1 MMTLKSKKFLRKL
14 LLSVL
19 AIVTMTACND
29 DMSEIGMS
37 TLPEGDKI
45 TSYHGLEL
53 VSVSGAFRDSMYIRT
68 GYPLVGNITDPALG
82 QVTAGYMAQFYASKN
97 IEMTEYTTT
106 NTSLDSAT
114 FNILRTSVMNKD
126 WKYGLSKLDPKGI
139 YTPEAFRSRGMVWDS
154 IVNNEIDSM
163 TIRIYYQTYYGDS
176 LAPQQLTIYQ
186 LPDNV
191 KLDEEP
197 DEHFYNGKWIDNAMD
212 EYCQE
217 DRIIGKR
224 AFTAANRVLSDSV
237 RETGNYLPYIE
248 IKISDE
254 LKEKFLHA
262 SVEAS
267 IKRDNKFGG
276 REAYPAY
283 DDIFSNIA
291 DLREN
296 WMSGV
301 AVKSTF
307 GSGCLVK
314 VYNTAVYFFYRSFH
328 KYDKDGTLLRNPD
341 DTKDSSYVVSHVQ
354 YMAVTPDVVQMSH
367 VTSEIEVNK
376 EELLKGF
383 KMSDITGYDNNNQDS
398 CNIIVSP
405 QGFYTNIDLPVGKI
419 MRRIMDRVSPQDS
432 GYFLNGANFA
442 LMCEKPQGDLFLS
455 IPPKN
460 VLMVQEEN
468 MKSFFESR
476 TLTDSTISVATF
488 VADSVNN
495 KIYYYNFGN
504 ISSLISSIARLSKN
518 GGLVKG
524 KMTCLEWAKN
534 IQATHPTTFMP
545 GKTITEYNDEVKR
558 ALDNYTI
565 RMAIVPVDV
574 TQNSTYGTVLSVSNY
589 VLPSAIFVRK
599 QDMKLTDYITRC
611 TEAWSKGLP
620 TPDIDFFDEIK
631 DNVTGQGTDN
641 KLTQTIQTI
650 WTYGGGF

>member
-1 MMTLKSKKFLRKL
+1 MMKVILNKLFCSFLT
-14 LLSVL
+14 VAL
-19 AIVTMTACND
+19 ALGAMTACND
-29 DMSEIGMS
+29 DMSELGMS
-37 TLPEGDKI
+37 TMPDDEKI

-68 GYPLVGNITDPALG
+68 GYPLVGNIIDPALG
-82 QVTAGYMAQFYASKN
+82 KVTAGYMAQFYASKN

-106 NTSLDSAT
+106 PTNTDSAT

-139 YTPEAFRSRGMVWDS
+139 YTPKAFKERGMVWDS
-154 IVNNEIDSM
+154 IINNQIDSM

-176 LAPQQLTIYQ
+176 LAPQQLTVYQ
-186 LPDNV
+186 LPENV

-197 DEHFYNGKWIDNAMD
+197 NSHFYNGKWIDKAME

-217 DRIIGKR
+217 DRIIGR
-224 AFTAANRVLSDSV
+224 RSFTAANRVLSDSV
-237 RETGNYLPYIE
+237 RESGSYLPYIE

-267 IKRDNKFGG
+267 IKRDKQFGG
-276 REAYPAY
+276 RNTYPEY

-314 VYNTAVYFFYRSFH
+314 VFNTAVYFFYRSYH

-367 VTSEIEVNK
+367 VTSEINVNRDK
-376 EELLKGF
+376 LIAGF
-383 KMSDITGYDNNNQDS
+383 KMNEIVGYDNNNPDS

-419 MRRIMDRVSPQDS
+419 MRRIMDRVTPKDS

-442 LMCEKPQGDLFLS
+442 LMCEKPKGDLFLN

-468 MKSFFESR
+468 MNSFFESR
-476 TLTDSTISVATF
+476 TLSDSTISVASY
-488 VADSVNN
+488 VADSVSN

-504 ISSLISSIARLSKN
+504 ISSLITSIARLSKN
-518 GGLVKG
+518 GGWEKG
-524 KMTCLEWAKN
+524 KTTSLEWAKK
-534 IQATHPTTFMP
+534 IQATHPKTFMP
-545 GKTITEYNDEVKR
+545 GKTITEYNDEVKN

-565 RMAIVPVDV
+565 RMAIVPVDI
-574 TQNSTYGTVLSVSNY
+574 TKNSTYGTVLSVSNY
-589 VLPSAIFVRK
+589 ILPSAIFVRK
-599 QDMKLTDYITRC
+599 QDMTLKDYITRC
-611 TEAWSKGLP
+611 TEAWSQGKE
-620 TPDIDFFDEIK
+620 TPNIDFFDEIK
-631 DNVTGQGTDN
+631 ENATGLGTNN
-641 KLTQTIQTI
+641 KLIQAIQTI
-650 WTYGGGF
+650 WTYGGGL

>member
-1 MMTLKSKKFLRKL
+1 MRYCLTM
-14 LLSVL
+14 VL
-19 AIVTMTACND
+19 TIVTLAACND
-29 DMSEIGMS
+29 DMSELGIS
-37 TLPEGDKI
+37 TIPNSDRI
-45 TSYHGLEL
+45 SSYHGLEL

-68 GYPLVGNITDPALG
+68 GFPLVGNITDPALG
-82 QVTAGYMAQFYASKN
+82 NVTAGYMAQFYASKN

-106 NTSLDSAT
+106 SGNRDSAT

-126 WKYGLSKLDPKGI
+126 WGYGLSKLDPKGI
-139 YTPEAFRSRGMVWDS
+139 YTPEAFKERGMVWDS
-154 IVNNEIDSM
+154 IINNQIDSM
-163 TIRIYYQTYYGDS
+163 TIRIYYETYYGDS
-176 LAPQQLTIYQ
+176 LAPQQLTVYQ
-186 LPDNV
+186 LPDYV

-197 DEHFYNGKWIDNAMD
+197 NSHFYNGKWIDKAMTD
-212 EYCQE
+212 WCQE
-217 DRIIGKR
+217 DRIIGKQ

-237 RETGNYLPYIE
+237 RSTGSYLPYIE

-276 REAYPAY
+276 KNAYPEY

-354 YMAVTPDVVQMSH
+354 YMAVTPDVVQMSQ
-367 VTSEIEVNK
+367 VTSEISIEK
-376 EELLKGF
+376 EELLEGF
-383 KMSDITGYDNNNQDS
+383 KMNEIIGYDSNNKDS
-398 CNIIVSP
+398 CHIIVSP
-405 QGFYTNIDLPVGKI
+405 QGFYTNIDLPIGKI

-442 LMCEKPQGDLFLS
+442 LMCEKPQGDLFLN

-468 MKSFFESR
+468 MKAFFESR
-476 TLTDSTISVATF
+476 SLKDSTIRVATY

-495 KIYYYNFGN
+495 KIYFYNFGN
-504 ISSLISSIARLSKN
+504 ISNLLSTLAAQSKN
-518 GGLVKG
+518 GGLEKG
-524 KMTCLEWAKN
+524 KMSCLDWAKK
-534 IQATHPTTFMP
+534 IQATHPSTFMP
-545 GKTITEYNDEVKR
+545 GKAITEYNDEVRK

-565 RMAIVPVDV
+565 RMAIVPVDI

-589 VLPSAIFVRK
+589 MLPSAIFIRK
-599 QDMKLTDYITRC
+599 QDMKLKDYITQC
-611 TEAWSKGLP
+611 TEAWSQGKE
-620 TPDIDFFDEIK
+620 TPNINFFDEIK
-631 DNVTGQGTDN
+631 DNATGLGTEN
-641 KLTQTIQTI
+641 KLVQTIQTI
-650 WTYGGGF
+650 WTYGGGL

>member
-1 MMTLKSKKFLRKL
+1 MTAILNKLSCSFLTVALAL
-14 LLSVL
+14 L
-19 AIVTMTACND
+19 AMTACND
-29 DMSEIGMS
+29 DMSELGMS
-37 TLPEGDKI
+37 TMPDEEKI

-68 GYPLVGNITDPALG
+68 GYPLVGNIIDPAMG
-82 QVTAGYMAQFYASKN
+82 KVTAGYMAQFYASKN
-97 IEMTEYTTT
+97 IEMTEYTSTPT
-106 NTSLDSAT
+106 NQDSAT

-126 WKYGLSKLDPKGI
+126 WQYGLSKLDPKGI
-139 YTPEAFRSRGMVWDS
+139 YTPEAFKARGMVWDS
-154 IVNNEIDSM
+154 IINNQIDSM

-176 LAPQQLTIYQ
+176 LAPQQLTVYQ

-197 DEHFYNGKWIDNAMD
+197 NSHFYNGKWIDKAMD

-217 DRIIGKR
+217 DRIIGRR

-237 RETGNYLPYIE
+237 RATGSYLPYIE

-267 IKRDNKFGG
+267 IKRDKQFGG
-276 REAYPAY
+276 RNTYPEY

-314 VYNTAVYFFYRSFH
+314 VYNTAVYFFYRSYH

-367 VTSEIEVNK
+367 VTSEIDVDKNK
-376 EELLKGF
+376 LIEGF
-383 KMSDITGYDNNNQDS
+383 KMSEITGYDNNNQDS

-442 LMCEKPQGDLFLS
+442 LMCEKPKGDLFLN

-468 MKSFFESR
+468 MNSFFESR
-476 TLTDSTISVATF
+476 TLTDSTISVASY

-504 ISSLISSIARLSKN
+504 ITSLITSVAHLSKN
-518 GGLVKG
+518 GGWEKG
-524 KMTCLEWAKN
+524 KTTSLEWAKK
-534 IQATHPTTFMP
+534 IQATHPKTFMP
-545 GKTITEYNDEVKR
+545 GKTITEYNDEVKK

-565 RMAIVPVDV
+565 RMAIVPVDI
-574 TQNSTYGTVLSVSNY
+574 TQNTTYGTVLSVSNY
-589 VLPSAIFVRK
+589 VLPSAIFIRK
-599 QDMKLTDYITRC
+599 QDMTLKDYITSC
-611 TEAWSKGLP
+611 TDAWAQGKP
-620 TPDIDFFDEIK
+620 TPNIDYFDDIK
-631 DNVTGQGTDN
+631 DNATGHGTNN
-641 KLTQTIQTI
+641 KLIQAIQTI
-650 WTYGGGF
+650 WTYGGGL